1 MILGKWFV
9 LAALLALTACAG
21 LPPPEGAVAVTP
33 QVGQSFFITHD
44 GIRLPLRHWDA
55 EGKPRA
61 ILIALHGMNDYSN
74 AFDGAARAWS
84 KQGIATYAY
93 DQRGFGEG
101 PNPGSW
107 PGSETLRQDFRDFA
121 AALKRQ
127 YPATPLFALGESMGG
142 AVLLT
147 ALADAPDDLPKLDGV
162 ILESPAVWSRSD
174 MPFSYRAVLF
184 LADHFLPGMTLTGNG
199 LHIVVSDNIPM
210 LRALAA
216 DPYVIKGTRVA
227 AVAGLVDLMDEAH
240 QAAFHLSHPPP
251 LLFLYGEKD
260 QIIPRKPTEEVVAA
274 LAGKAAIKAYPRGYH
289 MLLRDLDGAA
299 VTKDVAD
306 WIGQRLAGSTV
317 ISAGENAEQAMD
329 KDSKKP
335 DLRDRAGVE
344 TTITNTDSR
353 MAGGDDRPDS
363 VKIKSD
369 FNEVAPDIGTHV
381 PAGQVTKSN

>member
-1 MILGKWFV
+1 MVLKNWFI
-9 LAALLALTACAG
+9 LALALATAACAG
-21 LPPPEGAVAVTP
+21 LPPPEGTVAVAP
-33 QVGQSFFITHD
+33 QVDQSVFVTHD

-55 EGKPRA
+55 DGKPRA

-74 AFDGAARAWS
+74 AFDAAAKAWT
-84 KQGIATYAY
+84 KDGITTYAY
-93 DQRGFGEG
+93 DQRGFGAG
-101 PNPGSW
+101 PSPGSW
-107 PGSETLRQDFRDFA
+107 AGSAVLRQDFRDFA

-147 ALADAPDDLPKLDGV
+147 ALADQPEALPKLDGV

-174 MPFSYRAVLF
+174 MPFSYRAALF
-184 LADHFLPGMTLTGNG
+184 LASHLLPGMSLTGNG

-216 DPYVIKGTRVA
+216 DPLVIKGTRVA
-227 AVAGLVDLMDEAH
+227 AIAGLVDLMDEAYE
-240 QAAFHLSHPPP
+240 APRRLSRPPP
-251 LLFLYGEKD
+251 ILFLSGKND
-260 QIIPRKPTEEVVAA
+260 QIIPRKPSEEVMAA
-274 LAGKAAIKAYPRGYH
+274 LDGKATVKTYPKGYH
-289 MLLRDLDGAA
+289 MLLRDLDGAV

-306 WIGQRLAGSTV
+306 WIGQRLAASTV
-317 ISAGENAEQAMD
+317 ISAGETVEKAMD

-369 FNEVAPDIGTHV
+369 FNEVLPDVGKHI
-381 PAGQVTKSN
+381 PEGQVTKSN